1 VRRLRIRLT
10 GAVSRLRADRVR
22 QYLWDGAGVP
32 VDALTPY
39 AHVVDLE
46 RSIAFYAQ
54 LGFSV
59 RNEFRDGDR
68 LSWAFRTTRSPEP
81 NEASGRLMLG
91 LAEQPGDPHRQ
102 GVLFY
107 CWSPDVAQLRDE
119 LLAADIEVSAI
130 GHPAYMHAGEIEVR
144 DPDGYLL
151 VIGQLGE

>member
-1 VRRLRIRLT
+1 MV
-10 GAVSRLRADRVR
+10 
-22 QYLWDGAGVP
+22 AGVP

-54 LGFSV
+54 VGFSV

-68 LSWAFRTTRSPEP
+68 LSWAFLTTPSPEP

-91 LAEQPGDPHRQ
+91 LAEEPGDPERQ

-107 CWSPDVAQLRDE
+107 CWSADVAQLRDD
-119 LLAADIEVSAI
+119 LLAADVEVSAI
-130 GHPAYMHAGEIEVR
+130 EHPAYMPAGEIEVR

>member
-1 VRRLRIRLT
+1 MV
-10 GAVSRLRADRVR
+10 
-22 QYLWDGAGVP
+22 AGMP

-46 RSIAFYAQ
+46 RSIAFYSR

-59 RNEFRDGDR
+59 RNEFRDGHR
-68 LSWAFRTTRSPEP
+68 RSWTFLTTPSPEP
-81 NEASGRLMLG
+81 NAPTGRLMLG
-91 LAEQPGDPHRQ
+91 LAEEPGDPGQQ

-119 LLAADIEVSAI
+119 LLSAGVEVSAI
-130 GHPAYMHAGEIEVR
+130 EHPDYMPAGEIEVR
-144 DPDGYLL
+144 DPDGYVL